1 MSAELPRRALTGAS
15 YPLGANCDPGGCN
28 FAVYAGNAA
37 QLELCLFD
45 PSGRTEQR
53 RLRMPECTDGI
64 WHTYLPEVKPG
75 QLYGYRA
82 HGPYK
87 PEQGQRYNANKL
99 LLDPY
104 ARALAGSLRWS
115 DALYGYRITSP
126 RTDLSFDRRDSA
138 FAVPKGVVTVDHFDW
153 GEDRPPRTP
162 WTDTVIYEAHL
173 RGLTMRQAAVPEA
186 LRGRAAALGHE
197 ATIAHL
203 KRLGVT
209 AIELL
214 PIHAFVQDR
223 PLVER
228 GLSNYWGYNTL
239 AFFAPEPRYLGAG
252 GPDELKG
259 AIKAL
264 HAAGIEVL
272 LDVVYNHTCEG
283 SELGTTLSLRGLD
296 NTAYY
301 RHEPQQLRRCVNYT
315 GCGNTLNSSHPRA
328 LQLVL
333 DSLRY
338 WVQEFH
344 IDGFRFDLSVTLGRE
359 AHGYDPGAGFFD
371 ALLQDPLLARVKLIA
386 EPWDLGPDGF
396 QLGNHPPG
404 MAEWNSRFRDDVR
417 RFWRGDSSLRG
428 ALAAR
433 LQGSADVF
441 DHQRRRPWEA
451 LNFITAHDGFTL
463 QDWVSYEHKHNEA
476 NGEDN
481 RDGSDD
487 NASSN
492 WGVEGPS
499 DDPAITALRASLKRA
514 MLATLL
520 FSHGTPM
527 LLSGDEFGHT
537 QRGNNNPYC
546 QDSELSWLDWA
557 QAGSTSGLELQ
568 LFVARLLQLRRDHCT
583 LRSDYFQH
591 GLFEPLPQV
600 HDIEWFDENG
610 DVMRPED
617 WQYEAGRLLCVRRA
631 LRLDEARA
639 EVTLLLIN
647 TGSEARSFQLPQ
659 PQFHWTL
666 RVDSASGAVNDRE
679 IDRLQLEV
687 AAHSL
692 QLLTAVVE
700 APPPTAG
707 VNTVKD
713 TAAQPERV
721 GVADLPTD

>member
-1 MSAELPRRALTGAS
+1 
-15 YPLGANCDPGGCN
+15 
-28 FAVYAGNAA
+28 
-37 QLELCLFD
+37 
-45 PSGRTEQR
+45 
-53 RLRMPECTDGI
+53 
-64 WHTYLPEVKPG
+64 
-75 QLYGYRA
+75 
-82 HGPYK
+82 
-87 PEQGQRYNANKL
+87 
-99 LLDPY
+99 
-104 ARALAGSLRWS
+104 
-115 DALYGYRITSP
+115 
-126 RTDLSFDRRDSA
+126 
-138 FAVPKGVVTVDHFDW
+138 
-153 GEDRPPRTP
+153 
-162 WTDTVIYEAHL
+162 
-173 RGLTMRQAAVPEA
+173 
-186 LRGRAAALGHE
+186 
-197 ATIAHL
+197 
-203 KRLGVT
+203 
-209 AIELL
+209 
-214 PIHAFVQDR
+214 
-223 PLVER
+223 LVER

-252 GPDELKG
+252 GLDELKG

-301 RHEPQQLRRCVNYT
+301 RHEPQELRRCVNYT

-417 RFWRGDSSLRG
+417 RLWRGDSSLRG

-499 DDPAITALRASLKRA
+499 DDPAIMALRASVKRA

-557 QAGSTSGLELQ
+557 QAGSTSGLEQQ
-568 LFVARLLQLRRDHCT
+568 LFVARLLHHLETIVELGDRAEIGDGFAALLFDLRDDLVGRAGGFAFAGEAAAEIVDDDFGAARCEQQRVRATEAAAGAGHDRDF
-583 LRSDYFQH
+583 S
-591 GLFEPLPQV
+591 
-600 HDIEWFDENG
+600 IESQITHFISSCAARAKSPAPN
-610 DVMRPED
+610 RLL
-617 WQYEAGRLLCVRRA
+617 GRLLPA
-631 LRLDEARA
+631 L
-639 EVTLLLIN
+639 
-647 TGSEARSFQLPQ
+647 GC
-659 PQFHWTL
+659 
-666 RVDSASGAVNDRE
+666 G
-679 IDRLQLEV
+679 
-687 AAHSL
+687 
-692 QLLTAVVE
+692 
-700 APPPTAG
+700 G
-707 VNTVKD
+707 
-713 TAAQPERV
+713 
-721 GVADLPTD
+721 